1 MASQLYMLEN
11 LRYDCIEG
19 QLGKIKRKIA
29 HTVCHGCYRNWRK
42 LVDNVEQRIAMVRND
57 REHGSHWLVHET
69 ISILYDLAPQAT
81 TSPGEGLRRGQEAG
95 RELAKARPAM
105 AALVGAAGRIL
116 TARGGVRG

>member
-57 REHGSHWLVHET
+57 REHGSRWLVHET
-69 ISILYDLAPQAT
+69 IAILYDLATQST
-81 TSPGEGLRRGQEAG
+81 TAHDEGLLRIQDAG
-95 RELAKARPAM
+95 RELGKARPAM
-105 AALVGAAGRIL
+105 AAIVGAAGRIL
-116 TARGGVRG
+116 SARGEVG